1 MSEQK
6 EALGRPWSLL
16 RTEAT
21 QVSPMGKGYI
31 ELTVRT
37 TQRAASC
44 CLFPA

>member
-16 RTEAT
+16 PTEAT

-31 ELTVRT
+31 DTPGIHSPEQVR
-37 TQRAASC
+37 A
-44 CLFPA
+44 